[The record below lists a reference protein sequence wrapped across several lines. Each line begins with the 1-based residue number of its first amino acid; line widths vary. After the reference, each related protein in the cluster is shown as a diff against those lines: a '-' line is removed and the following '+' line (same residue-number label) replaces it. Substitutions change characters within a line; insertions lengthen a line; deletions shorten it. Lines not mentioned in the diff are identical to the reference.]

1 LSQSHG
7 RNGVEFR
14 VSGFSDKLK
23 SLLFELVDKFVDG
36 VFTEEHFER
45 IRERYAACRATT
57 SRTVL
62 S

>member
-1 LSQSHG
+1 M
-7 RNGVEFR
+7 
-14 VSGFSDKLK
+14 SGFSDKLK